1 MGCYDTF
8 IYNCPNCGKETSSQT
23 KLGECVLRTLVIGST
38 FSCDGKY
45 LMKNKCEHCSSE
57 NTVIIRDGRIK
68 EFVKRSESK
77 YLKKEI
83 GGSCERFRNSEVH
96 EQ

>member
-68 EFVKRSESK
+68 EFVKRSEAIF
-77 YLKKEI
+77 KE
-83 GGSCERFRNSEVH
+83 GNWGSCERFRNSEVH